1 MNRVDSDAVRAAVA
15 EFPDLI
21 HLVNLV
27 AADWIFAT
35 VAQDGEV
42 THVQGVRAWPD
53 YWTDAIGV
61 RYTTDAQGLRAD
73 PTGHVVWKREGS
85 LAEVVSAL
93 LELPAPSTG
102 NAPRLAIGSAPRLWT
117 PGR

>member
-1 MNRVDSDAVRAAVA
+1 MA
-15 EFPDLI
+15 
-21 HLVNLV
+21 
-27 AADWIFAT
+27 
-35 VAQDGEV
+35 G
-42 THVQGVRAWPD
+42 

-85 LAEVVSAL
+85 LAEIVCAL
-93 LELPAPSTG
+93 PELPAPG
-102 NAPRLAIGSAPRLWT
+102 ARNAPHLAIGSAPQLWT